1 MEVSCY
7 DLGWEDLS
15 RGLRGEIHT
24 GERTSNV
31 ERGSHHGSGHVVLDH
46 CKLPLH
52 NHCWLPRDMDTGS
65 QGPSYEEAPII
76 SRRGT

>member
-31 ERGSHHGSGHVVLDH
+31 ERD
-46 CKLPLH
+46 K
-52 NHCWLPRDMDTGS
+52 NK
-65 QGPSYEEAPII
+65 E
-76 SRRGT
+76 